1 MPPPLVIQTS
11 LEAHLLLLIFQ
22 KLSGQEG
29 SLFTPCTCMIAY
41 FILLKICYGSTIYKL
56 NYFQHPITRF
66 IARYIQT
73 SHQQEYEKYMHYM
86 YEEDER
92 AKTR

>member
-1 MPPPLVIQTS
+1 MPPPLVIQTC

-22 KLSGQEG
+22 KLSEQDT
-29 SLFTPCTCMIAY
+29 LFTPCTCMIAY
-41 FILLKICYGSTIYKL
+41 FILLEICYVSTIHKL